1 MNNFSL
7 ITIGSCYYD
16 DNNYIITFSS
26 YKNKN
31 QDEIYT
37 IEYET
42 SNSWNIEWIKN
53 KQNCNDLGKIISW
66 LNKHGSVIKQ
76 IDDEFCLI
84 GINLDDINKHM
95 ITEKYNK
102 IPFNMIYK
110 FDYDIFNYININTIK
125 KHFDNKLGNIIDN
138 ILD

>member
-31 QDEIYT
+31 QDEIFT

-42 SNSWNIEWIKN
+42 LNSWNIEWIKN
-53 KQNCNDLGKIISW
+53 KQNCNELRKIISW
-66 LNKHGSVIKQ
+66 LNTQGSEIKQ
-76 IDDEFCLI
+76 MDDEFCLI
-84 GINLDDINKHM
+84 GVNLHDINQHM
-95 ITEKYNK
+95 ITDTFNK
-102 IPFNMIYK
+102 IPYNIIYK
-110 FDYDIFNYININTIK
+110 FDYDIFNYIDIDPIK
-125 KHFDNKLGNIIDN
+125 KHFDNKIGDIIN
-138 ILD
+138 KII